1 MAEFRNATL
10 QAAWEIVEAHYHRLC
25 RCGNNGG
32 GDCDACTEAYYA
44 HSYFRATDDDPIT
57 TENTDD

>member
-32 GDCDACTEAYYA
+32 GDCDWCDELAMFRCIMAEA
-44 HSYFRATDDDPIT
+44 DDKEKET
-57 TENTDD
+57 ADD

>member
-32 GDCDACTEAYYA
+32 GDCVACDDLETLRLIMAEA
-44 HSYFRATDDDPIT
+44 DDKEKETAD
-57 TENTDD
+57 E